1 MSEKQFEESSLND
14 YKRYG
19 EPWDQIL
26 FLAADAYD
34 MDLPLFMEML
44 AAGPDP
50 ELHPELAALADAL
63 PESGELPQAAAEVV
77 ASTTEEKAEQSM
89 EAEPPMPRRRRL
101 RFEELAAMFGQFPEK
116 RMPGPGRE
124 GRAMAAEKRGEREL
138 ARAEAPVLER
148 K

>member
-1 MSEKQFEESSLND
+1 MSEKKIEESSLND

-50 ELHPELAALADAL
+50 ETHPELAALAEA
-63 PESGELPQAAAEVV
+63 LPQALSADE
-77 ASTTEEKAEQSM
+77 ASTSNAENEESM
-89 EAEPPMPRRRRL
+89 EAAPPMPRRRRL
-101 RFEELAAMFGQFPEK
+101 SFNELAAMFGQFPDK
-116 RMPGPGRE
+116 RMPAPGRE
-124 GRAMAAEKRGEREL
+124 GRAMAAEKNTERQL
-138 ARAEAPVLER
+138 ARPDALVLER